1 MNLNEEALKV
11 HKEHNGKLAT
21 IPKARL
27 QDAHDLSVLY
37 TPGVA
42 EPCRKIKDDKELS
55 FEYTCRGNMVAV
67 ISDGTRVL
75 GLGNIGPEAGLPVME
90 GKAVLYKVFA
100 DVDAVPICLDT
111 TDKDKFIETVRCLQ
125 PNFAGINLEDIE
137 SPKCYDI
144 EDELIE
150 KMDIPVFHDDQ
161 HGTAIACAAALL
173 GALRLVKK
181 DIKDVKIVAN
191 GAGAAGTAIVRL
203 ILELGAKNLIMMNS
217 KGAMY
222 DGMDM
227 SRINRVQAELL
238 RRTNPDKLKGSLA
251 EIAKGAD
258 VLLGVSKP
266 NVFTPEIIKGMNSDA
281 IVLAM
286 ANPEPETKY
295 DAAKAAG
302 ARVVGTGR
310 SDAPNQV
317 NNVLVFP
324 GLFRGA
330 IDVRAKKINGEMKM
344 AAARAIAEMIPDS
357 ELRDTEKIP
366 VKEDIY
372 EYFQREVR
380 PYIADAWINLPPTK
394 IGCEISFNKYFY
406 KPTPLRSLEE
416 NERDILELD
425 RQSQGFIQSLFENL

>member
-1 MNLNEEALKV
+1 MNLNEESLKV

-21 IPKARL
+21 IPKAKL
-27 QDAHDLSVLY
+27 EDAHDLSVLY

-42 EPCRKIKDDKELS
+42 EPCRKIKDDKDLS

-67 ISDGTRVL
+67 VSDGTRVL
-75 GLGNIGPEAGLPVME
+75 GLGNIGPEAGIPVME
-90 GKAVLYKVFA
+90 GKSVLYKVFA
-100 DVDAVPICLDT
+100 DVDAIPVCLDT
-111 TDKDKFIETVRCLQ
+111 SDKDKFIETVRYLQ

-144 EDELIE
+144 EDALIE

-181 DIKDVKIVAN
+181 DIAEVKIVAN

-203 ILELGAKNLIMMNS
+203 LLNLGAKHITMINS

-222 DGMDM
+222 EGMDM

-238 RRTNPDKLKGSLA
+238 KETNLEKKQGSLA
-251 EIAKGAD
+251 DIAKGAD
-258 VLLGVSKP
+258 VILGVSKP
-266 NVFTPEIIKGMNSDA
+266 GVFTADIIKNMNKDA

-286 ANPEPETKY
+286 ANPDPETSY
-295 DAAKAAG
+295 ADAKAAG

-330 IDVRAKKINGEMKM
+330 IDVRARKINDEMKKAAVYAIANLIPDEELREDYVIPGAFDPNVAPAV
-344 AAARAIAEMIPDS
+344 AAAVAKAAMDTGVARIKVDPEDVRK
-357 ELRDTEKIP
+357 ETLERTKKLR
-366 VKEDIY
+366 
-372 EYFQREVR
+372 
-380 PYIADAWINLPPTK
+380 
-394 IGCEISFNKYFY
+394 EILK
-406 KPTPLRSLEE
+406 T
-416 NERDILELD
+416 IC
-425 RQSQGFIQSLFENL
+425 

>member
-1 MNLNEEALKV
+1 MMNLNEESLKV

-21 IPKARL
+21 IPKATL
-27 QDAHDLSVLY
+27 EDAHDLSVLY

-42 EPCRKIKDDKELS
+42 EPCRKIKDDKDLS

-67 ISDGTRVL
+67 VSDGTRVL
-75 GLGNIGPEAGLPVME
+75 GLGNIGPEAGIPVME
-90 GKAVLYKVFA
+90 GKSVLYKVFA
-100 DVDAVPICLDT
+100 DVDAIPVCLDT
-111 TDKDKFIETVRCLQ
+111 SDKDKFIETVRYLQ

-144 EDELIE
+144 EDALIE

-181 DIKDVKIVAN
+181 DIAEVKIVAN

-203 ILELGAKNLIMMNS
+203 LLNLGAKHITMINS

-222 DGMDM
+222 EGMDM

-238 RRTNPDKLKGSLA
+238 KETNLEKKQGSLA
-251 EIAKGAD
+251 DIAKGAD
-258 VLLGVSKP
+258 VILGVSKP
-266 NVFTPEIIKGMNSDA
+266 GVFTADIIKNMNKDA

-286 ANPEPETKY
+286 ANPDPETSY
-295 DAAKAAG
+295 ADAKAAG

-330 IDVRAKKINGEMKM
+330 IDVRARKINDEMKKAAVYAIANLIPDEELREDYVIPGAFDPNVAPAV
-344 AAARAIAEMIPDS
+344 AAAVAKAAMDTGVARIKVDPEDVRK
-357 ELRDTEKIP
+357 ETLERTKKLR
-366 VKEDIY
+366 
-372 EYFQREVR
+372 
-380 PYIADAWINLPPTK
+380 
-394 IGCEISFNKYFY
+394 EILK
-406 KPTPLRSLEE
+406 TIR
-416 NERDILELD
+416 
-425 RQSQGFIQSLFENL
+425 

>member
-1 MNLNEEALKV
+1 NEESLKV
-11 HKEHNGKLAT
+11 HKDHNGKLAT
-21 IPKARL
+21 IPKAKL
-27 QDAHDLSVLY
+27 EDAHDLSVLY

-42 EPCRKIKDDKELS
+42 EPCRKIRDDKDLS

-67 ISDGTRVL
+67 VSDGTRVL
-75 GLGNIGPEAGLPVME
+75 GLGNIGPEAGIPVME
-90 GKAVLYKVFA
+90 GKSVLYKVFA
-100 DVDAVPICLDT
+100 DVDAIPVCLDT
-111 TDKDKFIETVRCLQ
+111 SDKDKFIETVRYLQ

-144 EDELIE
+144 EDALIE

-181 DIKDVKIVAN
+181 NIADVKIVAN

-203 ILELGAKNLIMMNS
+203 LLNLGAKHITMINS

-222 DGMDM
+222 EGMDM

-238 RRTNPDKLKGSLA
+238 KLTNLEKRQGSLA
-251 EIAKGAD
+251 EMAKDAD
-258 VLLGVSKP
+258 VILGVSKP
-266 NVFTPEIIKGMNSDA
+266 GVFTADIIKSMNKDA

-286 ANPEPETKY
+286 ANPDPETSY
-295 DAAKAAG
+295 ADAKAAG

-330 IDVRAKKINGEMKM
+330 IDVRARKINDEMKQAAVHAIANLIPDEELREDYVIPGAFDPNVAPAVAAAVAKAAMDTGVARITVDPEDVRKETLERTKKLRELLKKIG
-344 AAARAIAEMIPDS
+344 
-357 ELRDTEKIP
+357 
-366 VKEDIY
+366 
-372 EYFQREVR
+372 
-380 PYIADAWINLPPTK
+380 
-394 IGCEISFNKYFY
+394 
-406 KPTPLRSLEE
+406 
-416 NERDILELD
+416 
-425 RQSQGFIQSLFENL
+425 

>member
-1 MNLNEEALKV
+1 MMNLNEESLKV

-21 IPKARL
+21 IPKAKL
-27 QDAHDLSVLY
+27 EDAHDLSVLY

-42 EPCRKIKDDKELS
+42 EPCRKIKDDKDLS

-67 ISDGTRVL
+67 VSDGTRVL
-75 GLGNIGPEAGLPVME
+75 GLGNIGPEAGIPVME
-90 GKAVLYKVFA
+90 GKSVLYKVFA
-100 DVDAVPICLDT
+100 DVDAIPVCLDT
-111 TDKDKFIETVRCLQ
+111 SDKDKFIETVRYLQ

-144 EDELIE
+144 EDALIE

-181 DIKDVKIVAN
+181 DITEVKIVAN

-203 ILELGAKNLIMMNS
+203 LLNLGAKHITMINS

-222 DGMDM
+222 EGMDM

-238 RRTNPDKLKGSLA
+238 KETNLEKKQGSLA
-251 EIAKGAD
+251 DIAKGAD
-258 VLLGVSKP
+258 VILGVSKP
-266 NVFTPEIIKGMNSDA
+266 GVFTADIIKNMNKDA

-286 ANPEPETKY
+286 ANPDPETSY
-295 DAAKAAG
+295 ADAKAAG

-330 IDVRAKKINGEMKM
+330 IDVRARKINDEMKKAAVYAIANLIPDEELREDYVIPGAFDPNVAPAV
-344 AAARAIAEMIPDS
+344 AAAVAKAAMDTGVARIKVDPEDVRK
-357 ELRDTEKIP
+357 ETLERTKKLR
-366 VKEDIY
+366 
-372 EYFQREVR
+372 
-380 PYIADAWINLPPTK
+380 
-394 IGCEISFNKYFY
+394 EILK
-406 KPTPLRSLEE
+406 TIR
-416 NERDILELD
+416 
-425 RQSQGFIQSLFENL
+425 

>member
-1 MNLNEEALKV
+1 MMNLNEESLKV
-11 HKEHNGKLAT
+11 HREHNGKLAT
-21 IPKARL
+21 IPKAKL
-27 QDAHDLSVLY
+27 EDAHDLSVLY

-42 EPCRKIKDDKELS
+42 EPCRKIKDDKDLS

-67 ISDGTRVL
+67 VSDGTRVL
-75 GLGNIGPEAGLPVME
+75 GLGNIGPEAGIPVME
-90 GKAVLYKVFA
+90 GKSVLYKVFA
-100 DVDAVPICLDT
+100 DVDAIPVCLDT
-111 TDKDKFIETVRCLQ
+111 SDKDKFIETVRYLQ

-144 EDELIE
+144 EDALIE

-181 DIKDVKIVAN
+181 DIADVKIVAN

-203 ILELGAKNLIMMNS
+203 LLNLGAKHITMINS

-222 DGMDM
+222 EGMDM

-238 RRTNPDKLKGSLA
+238 KETNLEKKQGSLA
-251 EIAKGAD
+251 DIAKGAD
-258 VLLGVSKP
+258 VILGVSKP
-266 NVFTPEIIKGMNSDA
+266 GVFTADIIKNMNKDA

-286 ANPEPETKY
+286 ANPDPETSY
-295 DAAKAAG
+295 ADAKAAG

-330 IDVRAKKINGEMKM
+330 IDVRARKINDEMKKAAVYAIANLIPDEELREDYVIPGAFDPNVAPAV
-344 AAARAIAEMIPDS
+344 AAAVAKAAMDTGVARIKVDPEDVRK
-357 ELRDTEKIP
+357 ETLERTKKLR
-366 VKEDIY
+366 
-372 EYFQREVR
+372 
-380 PYIADAWINLPPTK
+380 
-394 IGCEISFNKYFY
+394 EILK
-406 KPTPLRSLEE
+406 TIR
-416 NERDILELD
+416 
-425 RQSQGFIQSLFENL
+425 

>member
-1 MNLNEEALKV
+1 MMNLNEESLKV

-21 IPKARL
+21 IPKAKL
-27 QDAHDLSVLY
+27 EDAHDLSVLY

-42 EPCRKIKDDKELS
+42 EPCRKIKDDKDLS

-67 ISDGTRVL
+67 VSDGTRVL
-75 GLGNIGPEAGLPVME
+75 GLGNIGPEAGIPVME
-90 GKAVLYKVFA
+90 GKSVLYKIFA
-100 DVDAVPICLDT
+100 DVDAIPVCLDT
-111 TDKDKFIETVRCLQ
+111 SDKDKFIETVRYLQ

-144 EDELIE
+144 EDALIE

-181 DIKDVKIVAN
+181 DIAEVKIVAN

-203 ILELGAKNLIMMNS
+203 LLNLGAKHITMINS

-222 DGMDM
+222 EGMDM

-238 RRTNPDKLKGSLA
+238 KETNLEKKQGSLA
-251 EIAKGAD
+251 DIAKGAD
-258 VLLGVSKP
+258 VILGVSKP
-266 NVFTPEIIKGMNSDA
+266 GVFTADIIKNMNKDA

-286 ANPEPETKY
+286 ANPDPETSY
-295 DAAKAAG
+295 ADAKAAG

-330 IDVRAKKINGEMKM
+330 IDVRARKINDEMKKAAVYAIANLIPDEELREDYVIPGAFDPNVAPAV
-344 AAARAIAEMIPDS
+344 AAAVAKAAMDTGVARIKVDPEDVRKGTL
-357 ELRDTEKIP
+357 ERTKKLR
-366 VKEDIY
+366 
-372 EYFQREVR
+372 
-380 PYIADAWINLPPTK
+380 
-394 IGCEISFNKYFY
+394 EILK
-406 KPTPLRSLEE
+406 TIR
-416 NERDILELD
+416 
-425 RQSQGFIQSLFENL
+425 

>member
-1 MNLNEEALKV
+1 MDLNQESLRI
-11 HKEHNGKLAT
+11 HKAHNGKLAT
-21 IPKARL
+21 IPKAKLADR
-27 QDAHDLSVLY
+27 HDLSVLY

-42 EPCRKIKDDKELS
+42 APCLEIKGNKDLS

-67 ISDGTRVL
+67 VTDGTRVL
-75 GLGNIGPEAGLPVME
+75 GLGNIGPEAGMPVME
-90 GKAVLYKVFA
+90 GKAILYKVFG

-111 TDKDKFIETVRCLQ
+111 SDKEKFIETVRYLQ

-144 EDELIE
+144 EDALIE
-150 KMDIPVFHDDQ
+150 QMDIPVFHDDQ

-181 DIKDVKIVAN
+181 DIASVRIVAN

-203 ILELGAKNLIMMNS
+203 LLSLGAKNIIMINS

-222 DGMDM
+222 EGMDM
-227 SRINRVQAELL
+227 SRVNRVQAELL
-238 RRTNPDKLKGSLA
+238 KKTNQEKRRGTLA

-258 VLLGVSKP
+258 VLLGVSRAG
-266 NVFTPEIIKGMNSDA
+266 VFTPEIIRSMNTDA

-286 ANPEPETKY
+286 ANPSPETSY
-295 DAAKAAG
+295 AAGKEAG

-330 IDVRAKKINGEMKM
+330 IDVRAHKINEEMKK
-344 AAARAIAEMIPDS
+344 AATWAIAELIPDS
-357 ELRDTEKIP
+357 ELREDYVIPGAFDSNVVPAVAAAVAKAAMDSGVARIKVDPQEVYRRAAERTKRFREQMAKLLEK
-366 VKEDIY
+366 
-372 EYFQREVR
+372 
-380 PYIADAWINLPPTK
+380 
-394 IGCEISFNKYFY
+394 
-406 KPTPLRSLEE
+406 
-416 NERDILELD
+416 
-425 RQSQGFIQSLFENL
+425 

>member
-1 MNLNEEALKV
+1 MNLDEESLRV
-11 HKEHNGKLAT
+11 HEEHQGKLAT
-21 IPKARL
+21 IPKAKL
-27 QDAHDLSVLY
+27 ADAHDLSVLY

-42 EPCRKIKDDKELS
+42 EPCRKIKDDKDLS
-55 FEYTCRGNMVAV
+55 FAYTCRGNTVAV
-67 ISDGTRVL
+67 ITDGTRVL
-75 GLGNIGPEAGLPVME
+75 GLGNIGPEAGIPVME
-90 GKAVLYKVFA
+90 GKAVLYKTFA
-100 DVDAVPICLDT
+100 DIDAVPVCLDT
-111 TDKDKFIETVRCLQ
+111 SDKDKFIETVRILQ
-125 PNFAGINLEDIE
+125 PNYAGINLEDIE

-161 HGTAIACAAALL
+161 HGTAIACASALL

-181 DIKDVKIVAN
+181 DIETVRIVAN

-203 ILELGAKNLIMMNS
+203 ILDLGAKNVIMMNS

-222 DGMDM
+222 EGMDM

-238 RRTNPDKLKGSLA
+238 KRTNRDKAKGGLA

-258 VLLGVSKP
+258 VLLGVSKAGA
-266 NVFTPEIIKGMNSDA
+266 FTKEIIGGMAKDA

-286 ANPEPETKY
+286 ANPDPETSY
-295 DAAKAAG
+295 DDAKAAG

-330 IDVRAKKINGEMKM
+330 LDVRARKINDAMKI
-344 AAARAIAEMIPDS
+344 AAARAIAGLIPDNA
-357 ELRDTEKIP
+357 LREDYVIP
-366 VKEDIY
+366 GVFDPKVAPAVAAAVAKAAIETGVARIEADPEEIRRRTA
-372 EYFQREVR
+372 ERTAKVRE
-380 PYIADAWINLPPTK
+380 AMKKLGGN
-394 IGCEISFNKYFY
+394 
-406 KPTPLRSLEE
+406 
-416 NERDILELD
+416 
-425 RQSQGFIQSLFENL
+425 

>member
-1 MNLNEEALKV
+1 MNLNEESLKV
-11 HKEHNGKLAT
+11 HREHNGKLAT
-21 IPKARL
+21 IPKAKL
-27 QDAHDLSVLY
+27 EDAHDLSVLY

-42 EPCRKIKDDKELS
+42 EPCRKIKDDKDLS

-67 ISDGTRVL
+67 VSDGTRVL
-75 GLGNIGPEAGLPVME
+75 GLGNIGPEAGIPVME
-90 GKAVLYKVFA
+90 GKSVLYKVFA
-100 DVDAVPICLDT
+100 DVDAIPVCLDT
-111 TDKDKFIETVRCLQ
+111 SDKDKFIETVRYLQ

-144 EDELIE
+144 EDALIE

-181 DIKDVKIVAN
+181 DIAEVKIVAN

-203 ILELGAKNLIMMNS
+203 LLNLGAKHITMINS

-222 DGMDM
+222 EGMDM

-238 RRTNPDKLKGSLA
+238 KETNLEKKQGSLA
-251 EIAKGAD
+251 DIAKGAD
-258 VLLGVSKP
+258 VILGVSKP
-266 NVFTPEIIKGMNSDA
+266 GVFTADIIKNMNKDA

-286 ANPEPETKY
+286 ANPDPETSY
-295 DAAKAAG
+295 ADAKAAG

-330 IDVRAKKINGEMKM
+330 IDVRARKINDEMKKAAVYAIANLIPDEELREDYVIPGAFDPNVAPAV
-344 AAARAIAEMIPDS
+344 AAAVAKAAMDTGVARIKVDPEDVRK
-357 ELRDTEKIP
+357 ETLERTKKLREFLKTI
-366 VKEDIY
+366 
-372 EYFQREVR
+372 R
-380 PYIADAWINLPPTK
+380 
-394 IGCEISFNKYFY
+394 
-406 KPTPLRSLEE
+406 
-416 NERDILELD
+416 
-425 RQSQGFIQSLFENL
+425 